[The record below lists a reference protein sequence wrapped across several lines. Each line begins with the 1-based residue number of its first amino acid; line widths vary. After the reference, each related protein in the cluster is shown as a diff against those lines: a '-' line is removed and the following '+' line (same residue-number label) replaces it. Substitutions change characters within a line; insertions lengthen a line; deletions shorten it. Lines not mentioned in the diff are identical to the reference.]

1 MFDLPFAL
9 SVHTGGGPGVGYTVE
24 DGLNETIEIARTA
37 DRRGYNRF
45 WMSEHHAMPA
55 LSIASPTVMIARLT
69 AETERIRL
77 GAGGIML
84 PNHSPLVIAEEYGML
99 DALAP
104 GRIDLGLGRAPGT
117 DAMTAAA
124 LRRGVD
130 ANEGFPQQ
138 LSELMGFL
146 GDNFPAGHPYR
157 DVHAVPGPWQA
168 KQNRVAVP
176 ETTPE
181 LWILGSSTYSAHLAA
196 RLGRPYAFALQFGN
210 ADVETAMRIYR
221 EEFKPSD
228 VLDSPYSMVSVKT
241 VIADDAETARRE
253 ATTYAMAML
262 RMLSRAPFAVFSP
275 EEVESYPAT
284 ANEQS
289 IIDMYTNRTIAGT
302 AETVADQ
309 LDQLQAHTG
318 VDEMMMVLGTHT
330 PGVDAHGLEL
340 LADHYNLS

>member
-1 MFDLPFAL
+1 MRLDRTPVGKAVQDF
-9 SVHTGGGPGVGYTVE
+9 TGVLDNEGVWVGVANVVGG
-24 DGLNETIEIARTA
+24 A
-37 DRRGYNRF
+37 DFRGY
-45 WMSEHHAMPA
+45 
-55 LSIASPTVMIARLT
+55 
-69 AETERIRL
+69 L
-77 GAGGIML
+77 GCEG
-84 PNHSPLVIAEEYGML
+84 
-99 DALAP
+99 D
-104 GRIDLGLGRAPGT
+104 
-117 DAMTAAA
+117 
-124 LRRGVD
+124 VD

-302 AETVADQ
+302 AETVADRKS
-309 LDQLQAHTG
+309 
-318 VDEMMMVLGTHT
+318 VV
-330 PGVDAHGLEL
+330 
-340 LADHYNLS
+340 